1 MFEKNLM
8 FYKSVIKILFNI
20 HENWNLTHITYW
32 LETKKVKFINITQDR
47 HNYIVNI
54 RKITKDTN
62 YDTFELKGE
71 KGILFTAL
79 QTN

>member
-1 MFEKNLM
+1 MIKLKGDLM
-8 FYKSVIKILFNI
+8 FDKNIIKILFDI
-20 HENWNLTHITYW
+20 HENWNMTHINYW
-32 LETKKVKFINITQDR
+32 LESRKIKFINITQDR
-47 HNYIVNI
+47 HYYIVNI

-79 QTN
+79 